1 MAEEI
6 RNKGISRRLLLGGVG
21 AVAVLGWAGTS
32 LARLGRGP
40 VGRKDLGRIADIDGL
55 ALPHPALANPP
66 PFDPQLTWLSKG
78 GNMNDASA
86 LSRTPVYGVVEIK
99 EEADIARA
107 LAFARA
113 NGLKV
118 SMSAVRHS
126 MGGHAFDDNA
136 LVLDML
142 KFNKVSVHE
151 ATKTMTVQPGAT
163 WHDIQ
168 NVLHPKF
175 AVKAMQ
181 STDIFSVGGSIS
193 VNAHGMD
200 HQAGSV
206 AGSIRGLRVMLA
218 DGAILACSPESNTDL
233 FRHVVGGYGLFG
245 VILSADLEIVPNVVY
260 ETTRD
265 VIKSEEFPAFFA
277 EKLEKEPNIGL
288 FYGHLS
294 TAPGNFLEDMIV
306 YRYDKVADQTPA
318 DMPMLGAPGAVEVK
332 RIILNLAKNGGI
344 FQELKWFTEK
354 TLEPEFESC
363 TVPRTAAMAEGEACL
378 VSRNDPMHDSV
389 PYLFNDLPAETDIL
403 HEYFI
408 PRAAYDAF
416 IAGAREVLANQ
427 PLAVLN
433 ASVRIVHKEDVA
445 LTYAPEPAFALV
457 LYINQSTDD
466 AGNAAQRDL
475 TRKMIDLTLKHGGRF
490 FLPYQLHYT
499 RQQLLQSYP
508 ELPAFLDKKLS
519 WDPSELFTST
529 FYRAVKALVG
539 ESA

>member
-1 MAEEI
+1 MAGAI
-6 RNKGISRRLLLGGVG
+6 RKRGISRRLLIGG
-21 AVAVLGWAGTS
+21 AVVVAGLGWAGTT
-32 LARLGRGP
+32 LARLGRDP
-40 VGRKDLGRIADIDGL
+40 SGRKDLGRIADVDGI
-55 ALPHPALANPP
+55 ALPAEPLANPP
-66 PFDPQLTWLSKG
+66 AFDPGLTWLSKG
-78 GNMNDASA
+78 GELNDASA
-86 LSRTPVYGVVEIK
+86 LSRTPVYGVVQVKTED
-99 EEADIARA
+99 DIAKA
-107 LAFARA
+107 LAFARV

-118 SMSAVRHS
+118 SMAAVRHS

-142 KFNKVSVHE
+142 AFNRVTIDE
-151 ATKTMTVQPGAT
+151 PAMTMTVQPGAT

-168 NVLHPKF
+168 NMLHPRF

-181 STDIFSVGGSIS
+181 STDIFSVGGSLS

-206 AGSIRGLRVMLA
+206 AGSVKSLRVMLA
-218 DGAILACSPESNTDL
+218 DGSVMACSRSDNTDL

-245 VILSADLEIVPNVVY
+245 VVLSAELEIVPNVVY
-260 ETTRD
+260 QTAREI
-265 VIKSEEFPAFFA
+265 IKSEDFPAFFA

-294 TAPGNFLEDMIV
+294 TAPGNFLQDMIV
-306 YRYDKVADQTPA
+306 YRYDKVADAPPA
-318 DMPMLGAPGAVEVK
+318 DMPALGAPGAVGVK
-332 RIILNLAKNGGI
+332 RVIINLAKKGGL
-344 FQELKWFTEK
+344 FQELKWYTEK

-403 HEYFI
+403 HEYFV
-408 PRAAYDAF
+408 PRAAYNDF
-416 IAGAREVLANQ
+416 IAGARDILGNQ

-466 AGNAAQRDL
+466 AGNAAQREL
-475 TRKMIDLTLKHGGRF
+475 TRQMIDLTLKHKGRF

-499 RQQLLQSYP
+499 AAQLLASYP
-508 ELPAFLDKKLS
+508 EVPAVLAKKREY
-519 WDPSELFTST
+519 DPGELFTST
-529 FYRAVKALVG
+529 FYRALKALSGV
-539 ESA
+539 A

>member
-1 MAEEI
+1 MA
-6 RNKGISRRLLLGGVG
+6 
-21 AVAVLGWAGTS
+21 
-32 LARLGRGP
+32 
-40 VGRKDLGRIADIDGL
+40 
-55 ALPHPALANPP
+55 
-66 PFDPQLTWLSKG
+66 
-78 GNMNDASA
+78 
-86 LSRTPVYGVVEIK
+86 
-99 EEADIARA
+99 
-107 LAFARA
+107 
-113 NGLKV
+113 
-118 SMSAVRHS
+118 AVRHS

-142 KFNKVSVHE
+142 KFNKVTVNE
-151 ATKTMTVQPGAT
+151 AAMTMTVQPGAT

-168 NVLHPKF
+168 NLLHPKF

-181 STDIFSVGGSIS
+181 STDIFSVGGSLS

-206 AGSIRGLRVMLA
+206 AGSVKGMRVMLA
-218 DGAILACSPESNTDL
+218 DGSIITCSRTENPDL

-245 VILSADLEIVPNVVY
+245 AALSAELEIVSNVVY

-265 VIKSEEFPAFFA
+265 VIKSTDFPTFFA

-306 YRYDKVADQTPA
+306 YRYDKVADATPP
-318 DMPMLGAPGAVEVK
+318 DMPALGAPGAVAVK
-332 RIILNLAKNGGI
+332 RIIMNLAKNGGL

-354 TLEPEFESC
+354 RLEPEFESC
-363 TVPRTAAMAEGEACL
+363 TVPRTAAMAEGEACW

-389 PYLFNDLPAETDIL
+389 PYLFNDLPGDTDIL

-408 PRAAYDAF
+408 PRAAYNDF

-427 PLAVLN
+427 PLPVLN

-475 TRKMIDLTLKHGGRF
+475 TRKMIDLTLQHKGRF

-499 RQQLLQSYP
+499 GKQLLASYP
-508 ELPAFLDKKLS
+508 ELPAFLAKKLEY
-519 WDPSELFTST
+519 DPGELFTST
-529 FYRAVKALVG
+529 FYRALKTL
-539 ESA
+539 SASA

>member
-1 MAEEI
+1 MAGEI
-6 RNKGISRRLLLGGVG
+6 RKRGISRRLLLGG
-21 AVAVLGWAGTS
+21 AVVVAGLGWAGTT
-32 LARLGRGP
+32 LARLGRDP
-40 VGRKDLGRIADIDGL
+40 SGRKDLGRIADVDGI
-55 ALPHPALANPP
+55 ALPAKPLTNAPA
-66 PFDPQLTWLSKG
+66 FDADLTWLSKG
-78 GNMNDASA
+78 GDINDASA
-86 LSRTPVYGVVEIK
+86 LSRTPVYGVVEISD
-99 EEADIARA
+99 EVHIAKA
-107 LAFARA
+107 LAFAKA

-118 SMSAVRHS
+118 SMAAVRHS

-142 KFNKVSVHE
+142 KFNKVTVNE
-151 ATKTMTVQPGAT
+151 AAMTMTVQPGAT

-168 NVLHPKF
+168 NLLHPRF

-181 STDIFSVGGSIS
+181 STDIFSVGGSLS

-206 AGSIRGLRVMLA
+206 AGSVKVLRVMLA
-218 DGAILACSPESNTDL
+218 DGSVVTCSRGENDDL

-245 VILSADLEIVPNVVY
+245 VVLSAELEIVPNVVY
-260 ETTRD
+260 QTSREI
-265 VIKSEEFPAFFA
+265 IKSEAFPAFFE

-294 TAPGNFLEDMIV
+294 TAPGNFLQDMIV
-306 YRYDKVADQTPA
+306 YRYDKVADQTPE
-318 DMPMLGAPGAVEVK
+318 DMPALGAPGAVAVK
-332 RIILNLAKNGGI
+332 RIIINLAKNGGA
-344 FQELKWFTEK
+344 FQKLKWFTEK

-363 TVPRTAAMAEGEACL
+363 TVPRTVAMAEGEACL

-408 PRAAYDAF
+408 PRAAYNDF
-416 IAGAREVLANQ
+416 IAGAREILGKQ
-427 PLAVLN
+427 PLPVLN

-457 LYINQSTDD
+457 LYINQPTDD

-475 TRKMIDLTLKHGGRF
+475 TRKMIDLTLQHRGRF

-499 RQQLLQSYP
+499 SKQLLASYP
-508 ELPAFLDKKLS
+508 ELPAVLAKKREY
-519 WDPSELFTST
+519 DPGELFTST
-529 FYRAVKALVG
+529 FYRALKALTGV
-539 ESA
+539 A

>member
-1 MAEEI
+1 MAQHT
-6 RNKGISRRLLLGGVG
+6 RKKGISRRLLIGG
-21 AVAVLGWAGTS
+21 AASVAVLAWAGTS

-40 VGRKDLGRIADIDGL
+40 SGPKDFGRIGDIDGI
-55 ALPHPALANPP
+55 ALAKPP
-66 PFDPQLTWLSKG
+66 LANAPAYDSGLTWLSKG
-78 GNMNDASA
+78 GVLNDASA
-86 LSRTPVYGVVEIK
+86 LSRTPVYGVVQVSG
-99 EEADIARA
+99 EADIEKA
-107 LAFARA
+107 LAFARD

-118 SMSAVRHS
+118 SMAAVRHS

-142 KFNKVSVHE
+142 KFNKVVVDE
-151 ATKTMTVQPGAT
+151 ATMTMTVQPGAT

-200 HQAGSV
+200 HQSGSV
-206 AGSIRGLRVMLA
+206 AGSIRALRVMLA
-218 DGAILACSPESNTDL
+218 DGTILACSRESNADL

-260 ETTRD
+260 ATTRD
-265 VIKSEEFPAFFA
+265 IIKSEDFPAFFS
-277 EKLEKEPNIGL
+277 EKLEKEPTIGL

-294 TAPGNFLEDMIV
+294 TAPGNFLQDMIV
-306 YRYDKVADQTPA
+306 YRYDTVADATPP
-318 DMPMLGAPGAVEVK
+318 DMPSLGEPGAVAVK
-332 RIILNLAKNGGI
+332 RIVMNLAKQGSV
-344 FQELKWFTEK
+344 FQELKWYMEK
-354 TLEPEFESC
+354 ELEPEFESC

-408 PRAAYDAF
+408 PRGAYNAF
-416 IAGAREVLANQ
+416 IAEARPILSGQ
-427 PLAVLN
+427 PLPVLN
-433 ASVRIVHKEDVA
+433 ASVRVVHREDVA
-445 LTYAPEPAFALV
+445 LSYAPEEAFSLV

-499 RQQLLQSYP
+499 GLQLLESYP
-508 ELPAFLDKKLS
+508 ELPAVLAKKLS
-519 WDPSELFTST
+519 YDPGELFTST
-529 FYRAVKALVG
+529 FYRALKTLSA